1 MAQQPRQKTIRIDD
15 NWECSLSAAPDRVRK
30 RDEPTLT
37 VTLSRV
43 RANDQPKLTITLSNR
58 AFTSENIVR
67 RSEAN
72 SRLTASFK
80 TRGKRA
86 KSASSP

>member
-30 RDEPTLT
+30 RDEPT
-37 VTLSRV
+37 
-43 RANDQPKLTITLSNR
+43 LTITLSNR